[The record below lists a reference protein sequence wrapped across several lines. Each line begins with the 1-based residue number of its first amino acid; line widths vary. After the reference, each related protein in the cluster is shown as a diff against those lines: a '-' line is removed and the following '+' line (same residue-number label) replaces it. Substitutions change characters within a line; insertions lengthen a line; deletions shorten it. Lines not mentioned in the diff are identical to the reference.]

1 VKLALATPYADVRAA
16 DLVLRL
22 DAPPG
27 PTLGTRTV
35 RLGGLEVQLGLLGH
49 SHQVHVRGDGIA
61 LCETVAC
68 EPGRPG
74 DLPGRRDQDRITHTY
89 RFTADIEALGGTGGL
104 DIADEVAADPHGIV
118 GLFPGHAEAFTA
130 LRVRTEG
137 DAGRPRGVTWE
148 TWHAYPQTDE
158 LVRTTTVVA
167 VRR

>member
-1 VKLALATPYADVRAA
+1 MKLAIATPYADVRAA

-35 RLGGLEVQLGLLGH
+35 LLNGLEIELGLLGH
-49 SHQVHVRGDGIA
+49 SHQVHLRGDGIA

-74 DLPGRRDQDRITHTY
+74 DLPGRRQHDRITHTY
-89 RFTADIEALGGTGGL
+89 RFSAGIDALGSADGL
-104 DIADEVAADPHGIV
+104 DIADAVADDPHGIV

-130 LRVRTEG
+130 LRVR
-137 DAGRPRGVTWE
+137 AGEDTTGPRSVTWE

-158 LVRTTTVVA
+158 LVRTTTTVA
-167 VRR
+167 VSR